1 MQCSAARK
9 PNRWNPEPVI
19 ARRSRLL
26 PKPYRLLPLPP
37 GRRSSPAA
45 SNSRPPR
52 SSASC
57 RIRSCRAGLRHTSN
71 DDKRCPEA
79 RYRADAIVDEVAVSR
94 STSTTGRATPAFA
107 TKRPSRTCALSEIPE
122 ARENTPK
129 IAIARSVRGEMPP
142 PSLCYCS
149 NPCGKLP
156 KPPNRELNQP
166 NREPNTANRE
176 ASENHHGSPVPG

>member
-1 MQCSAARK
+1 VPHKICPS
-9 PNRWNPEPVI
+9 
-19 ARRSRLL
+19 
-26 PKPYRLLPLPP
+26 
-37 GRRSSPAA
+37 
-45 SNSRPPR
+45 
-52 SSASC
+52 
-57 RIRSCRAGLRHTSN
+57 GLRHTSN

-176 ASENHHGSPVPG
+176 ASENHHGKHPFQGDDFIARSRRRRSNAKARARRMYSLPTVVPQTAKMSRVIWLSSKLSIR